1 MNVLTRLRLERDGLT
16 ESERSLADVILAGP
30 ERCLGEGAKQL
41 ARRASVSQATVYRL
55 CEKLGC
61 SGLADLRVR
70 LARALEAYRHEDA
83 GVDVNFPV
91 RAGQDGRAVVD
102 GLARDL
108 AQTLAATA
116 NVLDAAALDRAAEI
130 VLGARHVD
138 VLATA
143 GNVAFAQNFRF
154 QMAEVGRAVS
164 VPVDEYEQ
172 RLAVA
177 STDPTHAVV
186 LVSFGGRGF
195 LARSAAR
202 SLAERGVP
210 VVLVASAAQTPL
222 DEFATVKLALSP
234 QEDHARKVSPFATG
248 LSLLFV
254 LDALFARCF
263 VEDFDANL
271 ARRLAYYE
279 GIVALGGCSGGGR

>member
-70 LARALEAYRHEDA
+70 LARAL
-83 GVDVNFPV
+83 
-91 RAGQDGRAVVD
+91 
-102 GLARDL
+102 
-108 AQTLAATA
+108 
-116 NVLDAAALDRAAEI
+116 
-130 VLGARHVD
+130 
-138 VLATA
+138 
-143 GNVAFAQNFRF
+143 
-154 QMAEVGRAVS
+154 
-164 VPVDEYEQ
+164 
-172 RLAVA
+172 
-177 STDPTHAVV
+177 
-186 LVSFGGRGF
+186 
-195 LARSAAR
+195 
-202 SLAERGVP
+202 
-210 VVLVASAAQTPL
+210 
-222 DEFATVKLALSP
+222 SP

>member
-116 NVLDAAALDRAAEI
+116 NVLDAVALDRAAEI
-130 VLGARHVD
+130 VLG
-138 VLATA
+138 
-143 GNVAFAQNFRF
+143 
-154 QMAEVGRAVS
+154 
-164 VPVDEYEQ
+164 
-172 RLAVA
+172 
-177 STDPTHAVV
+177 
-186 LVSFGGRGF
+186 
-195 LARSAAR
+195 
-202 SLAERGVP
+202 
-210 VVLVASAAQTPL
+210 
-222 DEFATVKLALSP
+222 
-234 QEDHARKVSPFATG
+234 
-248 LSLLFV
+248 
-254 LDALFARCF
+254 ALFARCF

-279 GIVALGGCSGGGR
+279 GIVALGGCSGSGR

>member
-1 MNVLTRLRLERDGLT
+1 MNILTRLRLERGGLT
-16 ESERSLADVILAGP
+16 EAERALADVILTDPA
-30 ERCLGEGAKQL
+30 RCLTDGAKQL
-41 ARRASVSQATVYRL
+41 AARALVSQATVYRL

-61 SGLADLRVR
+61 TGLADLRVR
-70 LARALEAYRHEDA
+70 LAGALESFRHENA

-91 RAGQDGRAVVD
+91 GPGQDGRAVID

-116 NVLDAAALDRAAEI
+116 NVLDAAALDRAAEL
-130 VLGARHVD
+130 VLAAERVD

-154 QMAEVGRAVS
+154 QMAEVGRAVN

-177 STDPTHAVV
+177 SADPTHAVV
-186 LVSFGGRGF
+186 LVSFGGRGAI
-195 LARSAAR
+195 ARPAAR

-210 VVLVASAAQTPL
+210 VVLVASAEPTPL
-222 DEFATVKLALSP
+222 DEYARVKLALSP
-234 QEDHARKVSPFATG
+234 QENHARKVSPFATG

-279 GIVALGGCSGGGR
+279 GIVSLGGCSGGRR